1 MKQRLLSVGEQG
13 SHHVFSQN
21 KRITQLGK
29 SGQIEDAIKVF
40 TQMAQKNTVTY
51 NSMISVYAKN
61 GRINAARNLFDKMPR
76 RNLVS
81 WNTMVSGYL
90 HNGKFDEAYK
100 LFVIMP
106 RRDLFS
112 WTLMITCYTR
122 NGEVEKAREL
132 FDSLPCSYRKGVA
145 CWNAMISGYVKKGRV
160 NEAKRLF
167 DEMPVKNLISWN
179 SMLAGYTQ
187 NRKMRLGLEFFN
199 EMDERDVVS
208 WNLMVDGFI
217 QVGDLDSAWKFFQ
230 EIPKPNVV
238 SWVTML
244 SYARH
249 GRINEALC
257 LSKRMVNK
265 DMVTW
270 NTMISCYAQEGQ
282 MDRAVKIF
290 EEMGERD
297 LVSWNS
303 LIAGFMLNGQNL
315 DALKSFALMGHEGKK
330 PDQLSFACGLSS
342 CATIAALQVG
352 NQLHQVV
359 VKSGYLNYLV
369 VNNALIT
376 MYAKCGRILEAELV
390 FNGICH
396 ADVISWNSLIGGY
409 AINGYGKEA
418 LKLFEKMASEGMAPD
433 EVTFIGILSACN
445 HAGMVDH
452 GLKLFKCMSKVYAIE
467 PLAEHYACMVDLLG
481 RVGRLD
487 EAFEI
492 VRGMK
497 VKATAGVWGALLGA
511 CRAHGNLELGRLA
524 AHKLSEF
531 EPHKT
536 SNYVLLSNIHA
547 EANRW
552 NEVQEVRMLMN
563 ASSSVKEPGCSWV
576 EVRNQVH
583 GFLSD
588 DSTQSRPDIGV
599 TLASLN
605 SHIRNAFHISE
616 VSA

>member
-1 MKQRLLSVGEQG
+1 MEIFLECR
-13 SHHVFSQN
+13 
-21 KRITQLGK
+21 R
-29 SGQIEDAIKVF
+29 
-40 TQMAQKNTVTY
+40 
-51 NSMISVYAKN
+51 
-61 GRINAARNLFDKMPR
+61 LFDQMPS
-76 RNLVS
+76 RNIVS
-81 WNTMVSGYL
+81 WNAMISAYVQRCEIDEASRLFEEMPERDSVSWTTMINGYVRVGKLDEARDLLNEMPYRNIGAQTAMISGYIQCNKVDEARKL
-90 HNGKFDEAYK
+90 FDEISTWD
-100 LFVIMP
+100 V
-106 RRDLFS
+106 
-112 WTLMITCYTR
+112 
-122 NGEVEKAREL
+122 V
-132 FDSLPCSYRKGVA
+132 
-145 CWNAMISGYVKKGRV
+145 CWNAMI
-160 NEAKRLF
+160 
-167 DEMPVKNLISWN
+167 
-179 SMLAGYTQ
+179 AGY
-187 NRKMRLGLEFFN
+187 
-199 EMDERDVVS
+199 
-208 WNLMVDGFI
+208 
-217 QVGDLDSAWKFFQ
+217 AH
-230 EIPKPNVV
+230 
-238 SWVTML
+238 
-244 SYARH
+244 H

-257 LSKRMVNK
+257 LSKQMVNK
-265 DMVTW
+265 DTVTW
-270 NTMISCYAQEGQ
+270 NTIISCYAQVGQ

-290 EEMGERD
+290 EEMEEKD

-315 DALKSFALMGHEGKK
+315 DALKSFALMGPEGEK

-352 NQLHQVV
+352 KQLHQVV
-359 VKSGYLNYLV
+359 VKSGYFNYLV

-390 FNGICH
+390 FNGICD

-445 HAGMVDH
+445 HAGMVDQ

-487 EAFEI
+487 EAFEM
-492 VRGMK
+492 VRRMK
-497 VKATAGVWGALLGA
+497 VKANAGVWGALLGA

-552 NEVQEVRMLMN
+552 NEAQEVRMLMN
-563 ASSSVKEPGCSWV
+563 AGGAVKEPGCSWV

-588 DSTQSRPDIGV
+588 DSTQSRLDINV
-599 TLASLN
+599 TLASLT
-605 SHIRNAFHISE
+605 SHIRNAFYISE
-616 VSA
+616 VTA

>member
-1 MKQRLLSVGEQG
+1 
-13 SHHVFSQN
+13 
-21 KRITQLGK
+21 
-29 SGQIEDAIKVF
+29 
-40 TQMAQKNTVTY
+40 
-51 NSMISVYAKN
+51 
-61 GRINAARNLFDKMPR
+61 MPQ
-76 RNLVS
+76 
-81 WNTMVSGYL
+81 
-90 HNGKFDEAYK
+90 
-100 LFVIMP
+100 
-106 RRDLFS
+106 RDLFS

-122 NGEVEKAREL
+122 NGEVDKAREL
-132 FDSLPCSYRKGVA
+132 FGSLPCRYRKGVA

-160 NEAKRLF
+160 DEAKRLF
-167 DEMPVKNLISWN
+167 DEMPVKNIISWN

-187 NRKMRLGLEFFN
+187 NRNMRLGLEFFN
-199 EMDERDVVS
+199 EMGERDVVS
-208 WNLMVDGFI
+208 WNLMVDGFV

-244 SYARH
+244 SGNIGAQTAMISGYIQCNKVDEARKLFDEISTWDVVCWNAMIAGYAHH

-257 LSKRMVNK
+257 LSKQMVNK
-265 DMVTW
+265 DTVTW
-270 NTMISCYAQEGQ
+270 NTIISCYAQVGQ

-290 EEMGERD
+290 EEMEEKD

-315 DALKSFALMGHEGKK
+315 DALKSFALMGPEGEK

-342 CATIAALQVG
+342 CATVAALQVG
-352 NQLHQVV
+352 KQLHQVV
-359 VKSGYLNYLV
+359 VKS
-369 VNNALIT
+369 
-376 MYAKCGRILEAELV
+376 E
-390 FNGICH
+390 
-396 ADVISWNSLIGGY
+396 
-409 AINGYGKEA
+409 
-418 LKLFEKMASEGMAPD
+418 
-433 EVTFIGILSACN
+433 
-445 HAGMVDH
+445 
-452 GLKLFKCMSKVYAIE
+452 YAIE

-487 EAFEI
+487 EAFEM

-497 VKATAGVWGALLGA
+497 VKANAGVWGALLGA

-552 NEVQEVRMLMN
+552 NEAQEVRMLMN
-563 ASSSVKEPGCSWV
+563 AGSAVKEPGCSWV

-588 DSTQSRPDIGV
+588 DSTQSRLDINV
-599 TLASLN
+599 TLASLT

-616 VSA
+616 VTA

>member
-1 MKQRLLSVGEQG
+1 
-13 SHHVFSQN
+13 
-21 KRITQLGK
+21 
-29 SGQIEDAIKVF
+29 
-40 TQMAQKNTVTY
+40 
-51 NSMISVYAKN
+51 MISAYVQRCEIDEAS
-61 GRINAARNLFDKMPR
+61 RLFEEMPER
-76 RNLVS
+76 DSVS
-81 WNTMVSGYL
+81 WTTMINGYVRI
-90 HNGKFDEAYK
+90 GKLDE
-100 LFVIMP
+100 
-106 RRDLFS
+106 
-112 WTLMITCYTR
+112 
-122 NGEVEKAREL
+122 AREL
-132 FDSLPCSYRKGVA
+132 LNEMPYRNIGAQTAMISGYIQCNKVDEARRFFDEIGTWDVV
-145 CWNAMISGYVKKGRV
+145 CWNAMI
-160 NEAKRLF
+160 
-167 DEMPVKNLISWN
+167 
-179 SMLAGYTQ
+179 AGY
-187 NRKMRLGLEFFN
+187 
-199 EMDERDVVS
+199 
-208 WNLMVDGFI
+208 
-217 QVGDLDSAWKFFQ
+217 AH
-230 EIPKPNVV
+230 
-238 SWVTML
+238 
-244 SYARH
+244 H

-270 NTMISCYAQEGQ
+270 NTMISCYAQVGQ

-359 VKSGYLNYLV
+359 VKGGYLNYLV

-376 MYAKCGRILEAELV
+376 MYAKCGRILEAGLV

-418 LKLFEKMASEGMAPD
+418 LKLFEEMASEGMAPD

-563 ASSSVKEPGCSWV
+563 ASSTVKEPGCSWV

-588 DSTQSRPDIGV
+588 DSTRSRPDIGV